1 QQETLVLHDGV
12 RNLLRQPEFGDV
24 ELLQQ
29 VIEVV
34 EEQRMLAAL
43 IAQVDRDSG
52 VQIMIGRE
60 NNLAEL
66 SRCSLVLT
74 TYRSGGDRRGTIGV
88 LGPTRMPYAQVA
100 PRVRYVAQ
108 QIGRALERVLS

>member
-1 QQETLVLHDGV
+1 
-12 RNLLRQPEFGDV
+12 
-24 ELLQQ
+24 
-29 VIEVV
+29 
-34 EEQRMLAAL
+34 MLAAL

-74 TYRSGGDRRGTIGV
+74 TYRAGPHRRGTIGI
-88 LGPTRMPYAQVA
+88 LGSTRMPYAHVA
-100 PRVRYVAQ
+100 PRVRDVAKRV
-108 QIGRALERVLS
+108 GGALARVLS